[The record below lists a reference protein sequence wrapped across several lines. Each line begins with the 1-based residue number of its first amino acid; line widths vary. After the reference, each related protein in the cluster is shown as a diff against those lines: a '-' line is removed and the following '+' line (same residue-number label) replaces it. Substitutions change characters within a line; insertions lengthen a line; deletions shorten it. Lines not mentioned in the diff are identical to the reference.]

1 MSRRRTTAFS
11 RRDYAR
17 YAEENPAF
25 ADFFGFYAQLG
36 RAAAKCAYRVAAA
49 PTVRRGDRRA
59 AERTFCSLC
68 DACIEEMRAPARCWR
83 ALWMNS
89 LRPFGFE
96 VIDIRLSA
104 QIGRLETAR
113 NASARLQ
120 AGRLDD
126 IPELTEEKLP
136 YLKRAD
142 GTLANLN
149 IWSACVSPTN
159 VSWSF

>member
-1 MSRRRTTAFS
+1 MKEQQTAPLTTEELTEKYHKLRRTFILATVISIFGTIVMLPS
-11 RRDYAR
+11 VLFFKVPYALAGALVLLTGESMR
-17 YAEENPAF
+17 Y
-25 ADFFGFYAQLG
+25 
-36 RAAAKCAYRVAAA
+36 RIKK
-49 PTVRRGDRRA
+49 
-59 AERTFCSLC
+59 
-68 DACIEEMRAPARCWR
+68 EMRALARCWR

-113 NASARLQ
+113 ERIGAFAQ
-120 AGRLDD
+120 GRLDD

>member
-1 MSRRRTTAFS
+1 M
-11 RRDYAR
+11 
-17 YAEENPAF
+17 
-25 ADFFGFYAQLG
+25 
-36 RAAAKCAYRVAAA
+36 AAKCAYRAAAA
-49 PTVRRGDRRA
+49 PAVRRGDRRA
-59 AERTFCSLC
+59 AEKDVLPLC
-68 DACIEEMRAPARCWR
+68 DACIEEMRALRAAG

-113 NASARLQ
+113 ERIGAFAQ
-120 AGRLDD
+120 GRLDD

-159 VSWSF
+159 VSWSFWR

>member
-1 MSRRRTTAFS
+1 
-11 RRDYAR
+11 
-17 YAEENPAF
+17 
-25 ADFFGFYAQLG
+25 
-36 RAAAKCAYRVAAA
+36 
-49 PTVRRGDRRA
+49 
-59 AERTFCSLC
+59 
-68 DACIEEMRAPARCWR
+68 
-83 ALWMNS
+83 MNS

-104 QIGRLETAR
+104 QSGRLETAR
-113 NASARLQ
+113 ERIGAFAQ
-120 AGRLDD
+120 GRLDV